1 MTNEELQKRKR
12 ERASKMTGYAVGG
25 DSSSWEKYIKGRI
38 SDVAEYTE
46 SEIEEHK
53 LQQAQRNISDI
64 IKNILI

>member
-25 DSSSWEKYIKGRI
+25 DSSSWEEYIKGRI
-38 SDVAEYTE
+38 SDVVEYTD
-46 SEIEEHK
+46 SQIEAQK
-53 LQQAQRNISDI
+53 YQQAQRNINDI